1 MFDSQEFIIDNF
13 LPRDH
18 PRVIK
23 WVNAEIGS
31 VIAPH
36 PEGKFREFRIAE
48 ELDNKEPF
56 VHEWL
61 DANITTDLT
70 RSFDEN
76 LIFVYDET
84 LPAEILMYIHTW
96 FHRQCCD
103 ITNITFL
110 TTHTRGLNEWYQN
123 YLGVA
128 GQRGFR
134 VVEATWLSVLFWDTS
149 RLDTIT
155 APPPQWHL
163 KTFQNYFSFYGGTRS
178 SLEQDLL
185 AAMACT
191 RQHLG
196 RIEYMG
202 QFKSD
207 TERFYGYAEQSTY
220 FKRAA
225 EVQKL
230 VDIKNN
236 TELPIAPASQRFDA
250 FDYDSVQWNI
260 DKYSVCQLIRE
271 TCTDS
276 QFSILTEKTLRAF
289 LHFQIPLPLSGVGTV
304 RHLEKLGFKF
314 LDEMIDYSYQDEP
327 VYFDRIEQALCE
339 IDSLANRY
347 TLLELEGIMASYK
360 DTLWYNC
367 NHILS
372 GDVFR
377 LIKEQTLRELNL

>member
-36 PEGKFREFRIAE
+36 PEGKFREFSIAE

-56 VHEWL
+56 VHAWL

-84 LPAEILMYIHTW
+84 LPAELLMYIHTW

-110 TTHTRGLNEWYQN
+110 TTHTRGLREWYQN

-134 VVEATWLSVLFWDTS
+134 IVEATWLSVLFWDTS

-155 APPPQWHL
+155 NPPPQWHS

-191 RQHLG
+191 RRHLG

-202 QFKSD
+202 QFKSNSD
-207 TERFYGYAEQSTY
+207 KFYGYAEQSTY
-220 FKRAA
+220 FKRDAA
-225 EVQKL
+225 VKKL

-314 LDEMIDYSYQDEP
+314 FELIDYSYQDEP

-339 IDSLANRY
+339 IDSLASRY
-347 TLLELEGIMASYK
+347 TLSELESIMTAYK
-360 DTLWYNC
+360 DTLWHNC

-377 LIKEQTLRELNL
+377 LIKEQTLQELNL